1 MKKIIKGLSILF
13 LFAVALNFTAC
24 GNIAALLGNPT
35 DDNGNTQQQQG
46 TDDNDDTSTL
56 REYTEVTSGEA
67 INHEFY
73 LSQDMTN
80 SYKYF
85 TSTQAF
91 IYTANDGTVYDA
103 TNPCI
108 YQISFKPT
116 NSAET
121 KGKWSLYTRPKA
133 SPKTIELIFQ
143 GTYEGNVK
151 QNGGQV
157 KLYIENNLI
166 QTLNIE
172 KKVIQL
178 EKTSPDTYVFTAN
191 MKAAHTAIGATD
203 AK

>member
-46 TDDNDDTSTL
+46 TDDNETRQPED
-56 REYTEVTSGEA
+56 YIEVSAENP
-67 INHEFY
+67 INYEFY
-73 LSQDMTN
+73 LSDDKPH

-85 TSTQAF
+85 TSTNKF
-91 IYTANDGTVYDA
+91 VYTAKNGTKYDE

-108 YQISFKPT
+108 YQLSFSPRT
-116 NSAET
+116 TAET
-121 KGKWSLYTRPKA
+121 DGTWYLYTRPHGSA
-133 SPKTIELIFQ
+133 KTIDFIYK
-143 GTYEGNVK
+143 GKYEGKVTEE
-151 QNGGQV
+151 GQV
-157 KLYIENNLI
+157 KLYIDDQLI
-166 QTLNIE
+166 QTLTVE
-172 KKVIQL
+172 KKDVQL
-178 EKTSPDTYVFTAN
+178 PTTTKNTYVFTAN